1 MTESKLNLPN
11 LANTSQEN
19 LTDITLT
26 NKQTFYISLFTF
38 IILCYF
44 FIGYIKNL
52 LFIFKDYYHKDLIV
66 NKVNQTI
73 KNDNNYYDMDNIYYE
88 SNRNEILK
96 SIKNMKNSHTDEFAK
111 LKQFKENTNQE
122 YLDKGKSNKLDT
134 NLYSEV
140 NSKVLANKHDNY
152 KYNNP
157 PSIIE
162 FIFDIFQPTKA

>member
-1 MTESKLNLPN
+1 MSESQLNVP
-11 LANTSQEN
+11 NTSTSK

-26 NKQTFYISLFTF
+26 HKQTFYISIITF
-38 IILCYF
+38 LILCYF
-44 FIGYIKNL
+44 LIGYIKNL
-52 LFIFKDYYHKDLIV
+52 LIIFKDYYHKDLIL
-66 NKVNQTI
+66 NKVNETQ
-73 KNDNNYYDMDNIYYE
+73 KNDNNYYEMDNIYYD

-96 SIKNMKNSHTDEFAK
+96 SIKNMKNNHTDEFAK
-111 LKQFKENTNQE
+111 LKRFKENTNQE
-122 YLDKGKSNKLDT
+122 YSDNGKSNRLDT

-157 PSIIE
+157 PSIIQ